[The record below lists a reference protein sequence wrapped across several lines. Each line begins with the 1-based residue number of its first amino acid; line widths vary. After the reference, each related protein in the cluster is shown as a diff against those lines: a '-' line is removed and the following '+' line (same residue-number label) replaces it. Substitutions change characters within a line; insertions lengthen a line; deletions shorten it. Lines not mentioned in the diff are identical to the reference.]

1 MAEIGK
7 MIIGAGVETSE
18 KERFCV
24 AMDGSIMML
33 TEVRSSDSKDVLWTD
48 MVIGV
53 LAQNRQTGQPVMQ
66 IMPFSPYTVKANPNF
81 PMLEIADPAQI
92 SQLKIEYSRIK
103 TQLRAAKAGIV
114 TSSNGQMG
122 GMSLGNKGELGK

>member
-1 MAEIGK
+1 MAEIGG

-18 KERFCV
+18 KEKFFI
-24 AMDGSIMML
+24 AMDGSIIML
-33 TEVRSSDSKDVLWTD
+33 TETKRSDSKDVIWND

-66 IMPFSPYTVKANPNF
+66 IMPFTPYSVKANPYF
-81 PMLEIADPAQI
+81 PMLEVADSAQI

-114 TSSNGQMG
+114 TSAANAPKA
-122 GMSLGNKGELGK
+122 MSLGDVNSLK

>member
-18 KERFCV
+18 EERFCV

-66 IMPFSPYTVKANPNF
+66 IMPFPSPVEV
-81 PMLEIADPAQI
+81 M
-92 SQLKIEYSRIK
+92 
-103 TQLRAAKAGIV
+103 
-114 TSSNGQMG
+114 
-122 GMSLGNKGELGK
+122 

>member
-1 MAEIGK
+1 MAEIGG

-18 KERFCV
+18 KEKFFV
-24 AMDGSIMML
+24 AMDGSIIML
-33 TEVRSSDSKDVLWTD
+33 TETKRSDSKDVIWND

-66 IMPFSPYTVKANPNF
+66 IMPFTPYSVKANPYF
-81 PMLEIADPAQI
+81 PMLEVADPAQI

-114 TSSNGQMG
+114 TSAANAPKA
-122 GMSLGNKGELGK
+122 MSLGDVSSLK

>member
-1 MAEIGK
+1 MAEIGG

-18 KERFCV
+18 KEKFFI
-24 AMDGSIMML
+24 AMDGSIIML
-33 TEVRSSDSKDVLWTD
+33 TETKRSDSKDVIWND

-66 IMPFSPYTVKANPNF
+66 IMPFTPYSVKANPYF
-81 PMLEIADPAQI
+81 PMLEVADPAQI

-114 TSSNGQMG
+114 TSAANAPKA
-122 GMSLGNKGELGK
+122 MSLGDVNSLK

>member
-1 MAEIGK
+1 MAEIGG

-18 KERFCV
+18 KEKFFI
-24 AMDGSIMML
+24 AMDGSIIML
-33 TEVRSSDSKDVLWTD
+33 TETKRSDSKDVIWND

-66 IMPFSPYTVKANPNF
+66 IMPFTPYSVKANPYF
-81 PMLEIADPAQI
+81 PMLEVADPAQI

-103 TQLRAAKAGIV
+103 TQLRAAKAGII
-114 TSSNGQMG
+114 TSSSNAPK
-122 GMSLGNKGELGK
+122 GMSMGDTGALK

>member
-1 MAEIGK
+1 MAEIGG

-18 KERFCV
+18 KEKFFI
-24 AMDGSIMML
+24 AMDGSIIML
-33 TEVRSSDSKDVLWTD
+33 TETKRSDSKDVIWND

-66 IMPFSPYTVKANPNF
+66 IMPFTPYSVKANPYF
-81 PMLEIADPAQI
+81 PMLEVADPAQI

-103 TQLRAAKAGIV
+103 TQLRAAKAGII
-114 TSSNGQMG
+114 TSSSNSPK
-122 GMSLGNKGELGK
+122 GMSMGDTGALK